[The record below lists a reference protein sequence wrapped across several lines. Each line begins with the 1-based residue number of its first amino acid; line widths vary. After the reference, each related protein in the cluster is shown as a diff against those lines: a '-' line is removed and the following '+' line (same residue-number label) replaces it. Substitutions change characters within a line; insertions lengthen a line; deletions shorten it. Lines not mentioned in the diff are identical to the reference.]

1 MAKNTFVAEV
11 TFNYP
16 FLTQLFF
23 LERDAPT
30 ATFVL
35 LFILI
40 LLNLFL
46 VLCFQ
51 YLHYMIF
58 AFQQTWL
65 SECFSLLSRHELLLT
80 ENFLVCFN
88 VFIF

>member
-46 VLCFQ
+46 VLYF
-51 YLHYMIF
+51 
-58 AFQQTWL
+58 
-65 SECFSLLSRHELLLT
+65 
-80 ENFLVCFN
+80 
-88 VFIF
+88 